1 MAWLGVEG
9 EDGGLMAGLWQAL
22 LAAVAAA
29 FMTWLWFGGGGG
41 GGGDGQREK
50 AEEPKGDTR
59 GAKDPFQR
67 TGDGVVSETKPACVS
82 SPQEPL
88 ENHVTLSGDH
98 HTPDGFIQP
107 PEIEAVVKEPV
118 IPFMNCSEYLRSE
131 ASNHPNTASEPPQSH
146 EVEAREERTSAEV
159 DNSGDKP
166 EEKLNQDLG
175 PETVDPEDVEAIRK
189 PCADDVGNKDLEQG
203 KRIAAVPPMPQTVH
217 VVFRVHYITHLEA
230 QEIAITGDH
239 ECLGQW
245 RHYIPLMCDKDG
257 FWSDSVVLPFDTSV
271 EWKFIL
277 VESGKIV
284 RWEECANRTLVTEH
298 EDQVAHKSWGYH

>member
-1 MAWLGVEG
+1 
-9 EDGGLMAGLWQAL
+9 
-22 LAAVAAA
+22 
-29 FMTWLWFGGGGG
+29 
-41 GGGDGQREK
+41 
-50 AEEPKGDTR
+50 
-59 GAKDPFQR
+59 
-67 TGDGVVSETKPACVS
+67 
-82 SPQEPL
+82 
-88 ENHVTLSGDH
+88 
-98 HTPDGFIQP
+98 
-107 PEIEAVVKEPV
+107 
-118 IPFMNCSEYLRSE
+118 MNCSEYLRSE
-131 ASNHPNTASEPPQSH
+131 AFNHPNITSEPPQSH
-146 EVEAREERTSAEV
+146 EAREERTSAEG

-189 PCADDVGNKDLEQG
+189 PRADDVDNKDLEQG

-217 VVFRVHYITHLEA
+217 VVFRVHYITHLET
-230 QEIAITGDH
+230 QKIAITGDH

>member
-1 MAWLGVEG
+1 MAWIGVEG
-9 EDGGLMAGLWQAL
+9 EDGGLLAGVWQAL

-29 FMTWLWFGGGGG
+29 FMTWLWLG
-41 GGGDGQREK
+41 GGGDGDGDGQQK
-50 AEEPKGDTR
+50 TAEESKE
-59 GAKDPFQR
+59 PFQR
-67 TGDGVVSETKPACVS
+67 TGDGVLSETKPACVS

-88 ENHVTLSGDH
+88 ENHVTLSGHH
-98 HTPDGFIQP
+98 HTPDGFVQP
-107 PEIEAVVKEPV
+107 PELEVEVKDPI

-131 ASNHPNTASEPPQSH
+131 ASSPPKTASKLPQSH
-146 EVEAREERTSAEV
+146 EVERREEKTSAQV
-159 DNSGDKP
+159 GSFGDKP

-175 PETVDPEDVEAIRK
+175 PETPDPEDAEATWK
-189 PCADDVGNKDLEQG
+189 PHTDDIGNKDSEQG

-230 QEIAITGDH
+230 QQIAITGDH

-245 RHYIPLMCDKDG
+245 RHYIPLRCDKDG

-271 EWKFIL
+271 EWKFVL
-277 VESGKIV
+277 LESGKV
-284 RWEECANRTLVTEH
+284 ARWEECSNRRLVTEH